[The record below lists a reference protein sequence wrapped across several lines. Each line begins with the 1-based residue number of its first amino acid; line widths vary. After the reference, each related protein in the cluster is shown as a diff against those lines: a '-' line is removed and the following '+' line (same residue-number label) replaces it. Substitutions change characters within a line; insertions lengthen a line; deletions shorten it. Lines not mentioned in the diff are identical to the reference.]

1 MIIIRHPYL
10 RTTRFSVKIV

>member
-10 RTTRFSVKIV
+10 RTTRPSVKIV